1 MAGHTKRFGSMLA
14 VSLALAACDETPPD
28 APQAGAQPSPAANAP
43 AATPK
48 PVAADVVAP
57 TIYPPPVQGVID
69 EVNTGTFE
77 LVDGLAYPAADGGGT
92 VVYATSKSIA
102 SPVLARSAC
111 PRLFA
116 ESLAQLRDSGF
127 AEVTLD
133 ADGNSP
139 YFGFGHAYGGTGKSL
154 SPNEW
159 TSTLDKSG
167 DKVSGSVRH
176 DSYGEFTY
184 ELPLG
189 AAQPPAAESEDSTAT
204 VAVYDRIRTAAKAG
218 DLKGVLAA
226 QGFDDASIAA
236 IRGLPGI
243 DSDLGEFAR
252 RFLEPGTPRE
262 GSVYPSSFYV
272 EGRKSD
278 GTGWWNYYGF
288 QKCGDALV
296 LVSIREDKR
305 E

>member
-1 MAGHTKRFGSMLA
+1 MAGQMNRFGTLLVA
-14 VSLALAACDETPPD
+14 SLALAACDD
-28 APQAGAQPSPAANAP
+28 APQEAPKPDARPSPVAS
-43 AATPK
+43 ATPAK
-48 PVAADVVAP
+48 AAEEVVTP
-57 TIYPPPVQGVID
+57 TVYPPPVQGVID

-77 LVDGLAYPAADGGGT
+77 LVDGLAYPAADGSGT

-133 ADGNSP
+133 ADGKSP
-139 YFGFGHAYGGTGKSL
+139 YFGFGHAYGGTGKSM

-159 TSTLDKSG
+159 TSTLEKDG

-176 DSYGEFTY
+176 NSYGDFTY

-189 AAQPPAAESEDSTAT
+189 AAQPVAAESEDGAAT
-204 VAVYDRIRTAAKAG
+204 VAVYDRIRAAAKAG
-218 DLKGVLAA
+218 DLKGVLSA
-226 QGFDDASIAA
+226 QGFDEASIAA

-243 DSDLGEFAR
+243 DFDLGEFAK
-252 RFLEPGTPRE
+252 RFLEPGTPKE
-262 GSVYPSSFYV
+262 GSIYPSSFYV
-272 EGRKSD
+272 DGKKPD

-296 LVSIREDKR
+296 LVSVREDER
-305 E
+305 D